1 MGYQDRDYYR
11 SDQRQNAYIQSM
23 VIKLIIINGVVFLAD
38 LFFTPGNRELMETLA
53 VHGDT
58 IAKPWMWWQFLTAG
72 FAHGGITHIGCNMIG
87 LYCFGTA
94 LEERY
99 GWKEF
104 LRFYLI
110 AIILGNVIWSAR
122 NYFLMGPLDFEVQ
135 GQKLDWGMALGAS
148 GGVTASVILFCLLY
162 PRATL
167 LLFMII
173 PTPAWLAG
181 LIIIGLDMFAIAPF
195 GGRIAHDIHLI
206 GAGFALFY
214 WYFGW
219 NFGRL
224 PGVYELGQWGKL
236 IRRKLKARPALR
248 VHDEPAEDFVDADAE
263 ADRILAKISA
273 HGKGSLTPRELEF
286 LDEYSKVTQEKR
298 ASRSRPPSSLP

>member
-11 SDQRQNAYIQSM
+11 SDQRPSTYITSV
-23 VIKLIIINGVVFLAD
+23 VIKLIIINAVVFLAD
-38 LFFTPGNRELMETLA
+38 LFFTSGNHELNKTLA

-87 LYCFGTA
+87 LYFFGTA

-104 LRFYLI
+104 LRFYLV
-110 AIILGNVIWSAR
+110 AIVLGNVIWSAR
-122 NYFLMGPLDFEVQ
+122 NYFLMGPLDIEVQ
-135 GQKLDWGMALGAS
+135 GQSLHWDRALGAS

-162 PRATL
+162 PRATV

-173 PTPAWLAG
+173 PTPAWVAG
-181 LIIIGLDMFAIAPF
+181 LLIVGLDMFAIAPF
-195 GGRIAHDIHLI
+195 GGRIAHDVHLV
-206 GAGFALFY
+206 GAAFAVAY

-224 PGVYELGQWGKL
+224 PGVYELGQWSKS
-236 IRRKLKARPALR
+236 IQRKLKARPALR
-248 VHDEPAEDFVDADAE
+248 VHEEEPEEDFVDADAE

-286 LDEYSKVTQEKR
+286 LDEYSKVAQERR
-298 ASRSRPPSSLP
+298 ASKSKPL

>member
-11 SDQRQNAYIQSM
+11 SDQRQNPYIQSV
-23 VIKLIIINGVVFLAD
+23 VIKLIIINVVVFFAN
-38 LFFTPGNRELMETLA
+38 LFFSNNNQLMETLA

-58 IAKPWMWWQFLTAG
+58 IAKPWMWWQFFTAG
-72 FAHGGITHIGCNMIG
+72 FAHDPKTPAHIGFNMIG
-87 LYCFGTA
+87 LYCFGKA
-94 LEERY
+94 LEERF
-99 GWKEF
+99 GWKEY
-104 LRFYLI
+104 LRFYLT
-110 AIILGNVIWSAR
+110 AIVLGNVIWSAR
-122 NYFLMGPLDFEVQ
+122 NYFLMGPLEMEFK
-135 GQKLDWGMALGAS
+135 GQQILDWGAALGAS

-162 PRATL
+162 PRATI

-173 PTPAWLAG
+173 PVPAWLAG
-181 LIIIGLDMFAIAPF
+181 LLIVGLDMFAIAPF

-206 GAGFALFY
+206 GAAFALAY

-224 PGVYELGQWGKL
+224 PGVYELGRFGKS
-236 IRRKLKARPALR
+236 IQRKLKSRPALR
-248 VHDEPAEDFVDADAE
+248 VNEEEPGEDFVDADAE

-286 LDEYSKVTQEKR
+286 LDEYSKVAQERR
-298 ASRSRPPSSLP
+298 AGKGRPL